1 MSGRRLRQ
9 AVQEVSY
16 KWNNIPMHFYL
27 EKRRR
32 IPYPYDLIPF
42 KLIIAKM
49 IIVLHFLKVKAGG
62 EYEILMA

>member
-27 EKRRR
+27 EKKR

-42 KLIIAKM
+42 KLIFAKM
-49 IIVLHFLKVKAGG
+49 IRVLHFLKVKAGS
-62 EYEILMA
+62 EYEILMT